1 MPDAVSFALAFAAAF
16 LAGAINSVA
25 GGGTLITFPALLWL
39 GLPSIVANATNT
51 AAIWPAS
58 LGGAWGYRKELTR
71 SPLRLKLL
79 AVPSLVGGMAGAL
92 LLHLTPERTF
102 EAIVPF
108 LLLFATIL
116 FLAQQPLQKLIYKD
130 GESPHESTAWLAGA
144 MVFQL
149 LVGVY
154 GGYFGA
160 GMGILMLGAL
170 SLLGL
175 HDIHQM
181 NGLKNLFGFGI
192 NLIAAIYFTG
202 VGLVNW
208 PYVAVM
214 AVGATLG
221 GNAGAGMARKMGR
234 SAVRVIVI
242 SIGLGIAIWMFVK
255 RFA

>member
-1 MPDAVSFALAFAAAF
+1 MPDIASFALAFAAAF

-25 GGGTLITFPALLWL
+25 GGGTLITFPTLVWL

-51 AAIWPAS
+51 AAIWPGS
-58 LGGAWGYRKELTR
+58 LGGAWGYRKELMS

-79 AVPSLVGGMAGAL
+79 AIPSLAGGVAGAL

-102 EAIVPF
+102 DAIVPF
-108 LLLFATIL
+108 LLLFATVL
-116 FLAQQPLQKLIYKD
+116 FLAQQPIQKLIYKE
-130 GESPHESTAWLAGA
+130 GAAPHESTAWLAGA
-144 MVFQL
+144 MGFQL
-149 LVGVY
+149 LVGIY

-160 GMGILMLGAL
+160 GMGILMLAAL

-181 NGLKNLFGFGI
+181 NGLKNFFGFGI
-192 NLIAAIYFTG
+192 NLIAAIYFMS

-221 GNAGAGMARKMGR
+221 GNVGAGIARKMGR
-234 SAVRVIVI
+234 SAVRAIVI
-242 SIGLGIAIWMFVK
+242 SIGFGIAIWMFVK